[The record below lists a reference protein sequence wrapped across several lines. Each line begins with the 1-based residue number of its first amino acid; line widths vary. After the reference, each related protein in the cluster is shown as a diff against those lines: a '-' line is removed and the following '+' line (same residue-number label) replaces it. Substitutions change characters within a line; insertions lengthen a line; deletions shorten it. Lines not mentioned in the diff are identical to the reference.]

1 MIWKRLPLLLAIPF
15 LLAVASEVQ
24 NEQGP
29 NGPGSGSSEAKSK
42 TYMITGAVKRP
53 GSYPLDRRT
62 TVLEAIKQAGGFQ
75 GTFASRKDIKI
86 IRDEQMFDFN
96 YYDFVRGK
104 NSDQNKNIELEDGDV
119 VRVPSKSAAPQSWG
133 EKTGE
138 NGVSLNLPLFTN

>member
-1 MIWKRLPLLLAIPF
+1 
-15 LLAVASEVQ
+15 
-24 NEQGP
+24 
-29 NGPGSGSSEAKSK
+29 
-42 TYMITGAVKRP
+42 
-53 GSYPLDRRT
+53 
-62 TVLEAIKQAGGFQ
+62 
-75 GTFASRKDIKI
+75 
-86 IRDEQMFDFN
+86 MFDFN